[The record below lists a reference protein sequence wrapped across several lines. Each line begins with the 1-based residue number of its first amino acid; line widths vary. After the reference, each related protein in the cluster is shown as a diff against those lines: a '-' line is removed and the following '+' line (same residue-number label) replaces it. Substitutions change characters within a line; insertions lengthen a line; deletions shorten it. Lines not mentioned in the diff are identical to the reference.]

1 MARKFSR
8 FPTASAEGDMTSM
21 IDIVFQLVIFFM
33 LTLNFSQDE
42 QSELIKLPASELAKP
57 AVAPV
62 EKPITLQLTRTAR
75 VLVGGDEVPLSGVR
89 KILLREKQAI
99 QKASGKFKNATVIIR
114 ADQSVKT
121 GKVQELIRACQET
134 GFEKFVLRAKNETGA

>member
-1 MARKFSR
+1 MKYRSKDK
-8 FPTASAEGDMTSM
+8 TSAEGDMTPM

-57 AVAPV
+57 AVTPV
-62 EKPITLQLTRTAR
+62 EKPITLQLTKTSR
-75 VLVGGDEVPLSGVR
+75 VLVGGDEVPLAGIR
-89 KILLREKQAI
+89 KVLLREKQAI
-99 QKASGKFKNATVIIR
+99 QKASGKFRNATVIIR
-114 ADQSVKT
+114 ADQNVKT

>member
-1 MARKFSR
+1 MKYRSKDK
-8 FPTASAEGDMTSM
+8 TSAEGDMTPM

-62 EKPITLQLTRTAR
+62 EKPITLQLTKTSR
-75 VLVGGDEVPLSGVR
+75 VLVGGDEVPLAGIR
-89 KILLREKQAI
+89 KVLLREKQAI
-99 QKASGKFKNATVIIR
+99 QRASGKFRNATVIIR
-114 ADQSVKT
+114 ADQNVKT
-121 GKVQELIRACQET
+121 GRVQELIRACQET
-134 GFEKFVLRAKNETGA
+134 GFEKFVLRAKNEGA

>member
-1 MARKFSR
+1 MKYRSKDK
-8 FPTASAEGDMTSM
+8 TSAEGDMTPM

-62 EKPITLQLTRTAR
+62 EKPITLQLTKTSR
-75 VLVGGDEVPLSGVR
+75 VLVGGDEVPLAGIR
-89 KILLREKQAI
+89 KVLLREKQAI
-99 QKASGKFKNATVIIR
+99 QRASGKFRNATGIIR
-114 ADQSVKT
+114 ADQNVKT
-121 GKVQELIRACQET
+121 GRVQELIRACQET
-134 GFEKFVLRAKNETGA
+134 GFEKFVLRAKNEGA

>member
-1 MARKFSR
+1 MKYRSKDK
-8 FPTASAEGDMTSM
+8 TSAEGDMTPM

-62 EKPITLQLTRTAR
+62 EKPITLQLTKTSR
-75 VLVGGDEVPLSGVR
+75 VLIGGDEVPLAGIR
-89 KILLREKQAI
+89 KVLLREKQAI
-99 QKASGKFKNATVIIR
+99 QKASGKFRNATVIIR
-114 ADQSVKT
+114 ADQNVKT